1 MSSLTLTNSYASSV
15 NDESNKFVKGLDKVA
30 DGARAVKDSTEGLYA
45 TLQTTSYLLM
55 GGEALFGASK
65 PVTTTLMHMSA
76 SINVIDFMEIFSVTN
91 YMVSGAAVEDCKRG
105 FFCRFFGSI
114 SFAFGTIGGI
124 ALWLAELGFYNLGKA
139 AAALGSIPVIG
150 VVAVIPLLPL
160 VCATTALGYALFAA
174 HSVQNLLK
182 AKNKHQVIK
191 GLIDIISRVANVALF
206 VLIPIPGINLP
217 AVIVLGIIAKGLG
230 LVSFL
235 YEHYNKQA
243 FA

>member
-1 MSSLTLTNSYASSV
+1 MSSVTLTHSYA
-15 NDESNKFVKGLDKVA
+15 NSNASNPFIKGVDKVA

-76 SINVIDFMEIFSVTN
+76 SINVIDFMEIFSVGN
-91 YMVSGAAVEDCKRG
+91 YVASGAALQDCKKG
-105 FFCRFFGSI
+105 FVCRFIGSI
-114 SFAFGTIGGI
+114 SFAIGTIGGI
-124 ALWLAELGFYNLGKA
+124 ALWFAELGFYNLAKA
-139 AAALGSIPVIG
+139 AAAIGSIPVIG
-150 VVAVIPLLPL
+150 VVAAIPLLPF
-160 VCATTALGYALFAA
+160 VCATVALGYALFAGHA
-174 HSVQNLLK
+174 LQGLLK
-182 AKNKHQVIK
+182 ATNKHQVVK
-191 GLIDIISRVANVALF
+191 GVIDIVSRVANVALF

-235 YEHYNKQA
+235 YEHYNKRA